1 MFLTPETK
9 KDKLNTTISGI
20 VQTLGPG
27 MITAALIFG
36 PGSLT
41 VTSKLGA
48 GFGFKLLWI
57 ILFTTLFMIV
67 FTLMSARIGLTIKPT
82 LLQHIR
88 ERYGVMASII
98 VGMGIFLVTISF
110 QAGNSIGAGIAFA
123 ELFNTRTEPWVVFFS
138 LLAIAILFFRSFY
151 KILEKIMIGMVSLML
166 LSFLVTAIIS
176 KPPVVEILQGLS
188 PSIPKGSE
196 ILTIAL
202 VASSFSI
209 VGAFYQA
216 YLVRE
221 KGWGQKDIKACSRE
235 TIIGITMLGSLTLV
249 VMICSGSVLHTQ
261 GITVN
266 SATDMGKAIEP
277 LFGKFTAALFMSGLF
292 AASFSSLIGN
302 ATIGGTL
309 LADTFNMGNQLK
321 SKKVRLLIML
331 VIVFGASIA
340 IIYGKLPLQFIV
352 FAQGIT
358 IIVVPVMAAMIF
370 LIANNTNVM
379 GPLRNRP
386 FTNLIALLGLAILVV
401 LAVTNIKLVFLN

>member
-1 MFLTPETK
+1 MFSTPETK
-9 KDKLNTTISGI
+9 KDKLITTISGI

-67 FTLMSARIGLTIKPT
+67 FTLMSARIGLTIKHT

-88 ERYGVMASII
+88 EKYGVAASVI

-138 LLAIAILFFRSFY
+138 LLAIAVLFFRSFY

-166 LSFLVTAIIS
+166 LSFLITAIIS
-176 KPPVVEILQGLS
+176 KPQVVEILQGLS

-221 KGWGQKDIKACSRE
+221 KGWDQKDIKTCSRE

-249 VMICSGSVLHTQ
+249 VMICSGSVLHAQ

-309 LADTFNMGNQLK
+309 LADTFNVGNQLK

-370 LIANNTNVM
+370 LIANNTHVM

>member
-1 MFLTPETK
+1 MFPTTEAK
-9 KDKLNTTISGI
+9 KSKLNGVVVYILK
-20 VQTLGPG
+20 TLGPG

-57 ILFTTLFMIV
+57 VLFTTLFMIV
-67 FTLMSARIGLTIKPT
+67 FTLMSARIGLTIKQT
-82 LLQHIR
+82 LLQYIR
-88 ERYGVMASII
+88 EKYGALVAVII
-98 VGMGIFLVTISF
+98 GLGIFLVTISF
-110 QAGNSIGAGIAFA
+110 QAGNSLGAGIAFA
-123 ELFNTRTEPWVVFFS
+123 ALFNTGTEPWILFFS

-166 LSFLVTAIIS
+166 FSFFITVIIT
-176 KPPVVEILQGLS
+176 KPPLTKIIQGFG
-188 PSIPKGSE
+188 PSFPKGSE
-196 ILTIAL
+196 ILAIAL

-221 KGWGQKDIKACSRE
+221 KGWARKDLKDCSRE
-235 TIIGITMLGSLTLV
+235 AVIGITMLGTLTMM
-249 VMICSGSVLHTQ
+249 VMICAGNVLHPQ

-266 SATDMGKAIEP
+266 TASDMGMAIEP
-277 LFGKFTAALFMSGLF
+277 LFGRFTAVLFMSGLF

-309 LADTFNMGNQLK
+309 LADTFNAGNQLQ
-321 SKKVRLLIML
+321 SNKVRVLIMP
-331 VIVFGASIA
+331 VIIFGATIA

-358 IIVVPVMAAMIF
+358 IVIVPLIAVMIF
-370 LIANNTNVM
+370 FIANNKNVM
-379 GPLRNRP
+379 GSLGNRP
-386 FTNLIALLGLAILVV
+386 VTNALALLGLVV
-401 LAVTNIKLVFLN
+401 LIILAIINIKLVFLN